1 MQEIMSGVN
10 YLINTV
16 GNKLLNKEQIKTILP
31 NSLIDSRNV
40 ETEELKEQADKV
52 EKLEEAAIIVK
63 EYEDI
68 LKPRKK
74 YNRFCLSSRKSV

>member
-1 MQEIMSGVN
+1 MQEIMSGIN

-31 NSLIDSRNV
+31 NSLIDSENF
-40 ETEELKEQADKV
+40 ETEDLNEQADKV
-52 EKLEEAAIIVK
+52 EKLDEAAIIVK

-68 LKPRKK
+68 IGTKK
-74 YNRFCLSSRKSV
+74 KI